1 MRGRPC
7 PADRHADLPLKVLC
21 QLGGW
26 SGPDTL
32 TACYQQ
38 PDLDALRQGLRQAK
52 QSKLGVQG
60 TQSTVR
66 IDSMGAGGPNEK
78 PRLDLQVQAGQR
90 HLKMGLGRLELPTSR
105 LSGPYKTGQIPAK
118 CRTFTGRTHDLPY
131 FSGKHAGICRDL
143 STH

>member
-38 PDLDALRQGLRQAK
+38 PDLDALRRGLRQAK
-52 QSKLGVQG
+52 RPKPESQG
-60 TQSTVR
+60 AQSTVR
-66 IDSMGAGGPNEK
+66 IDSMGAGEPNEE
-78 PRLDLQVQAGQR
+78 PRLNLQVQAGQ
-90 HLKMGLGRLELPTSR
+90 
-105 LSGPYKTGQIPAK
+105 
-118 CRTFTGRTHDLPY
+118 
-131 FSGKHAGICRDL
+131 
-143 STH
+143 